1 MDIAKVT
8 SKGQVTVPKAVREKL
23 DLEAG
28 SKIVFIQVGDDLIIR
43 NAESV
48 TSPEISR
55 SDELKARFLAE
66 AAAKYDLDLEEAQAA
81 ATSKSVSQMLDEVR
95 ASFRVTIEEKGLK
108 TEQEILDSFGLS
120 QDNHQE

>member
-1 MDIAKVT
+1 MEIAKVT

-28 SKIVFIQVGDDLIIR
+28 SKIVFIQVGDDLVVR

-48 TSPEISR
+48 ASPEKSK

-66 AAAKYDLDLEEAQAA
+66 AAAKYDLDLQEIQSA
-81 ATSKSVSQMLDEVR
+81 ATNKSVSQLLDEVR
-95 ASFRVTIEEKGLK
+95 ASFLTTIEEKGLK
-108 TEQEILDSFGLS
+108 TEAEILDYFGLP
-120 QDNHQE
+120 QDDHQE